1 MPIAF
6 ETLQSLYDHGFDTV
20 IDVRSPAEFAEDH
33 IPGAISLPAMSNDE
47 RAKVGTIYKQVSPFN
62 ARKIGAAILARNV
75 AAHLEGPLANK
86 DGAWRP
92 LVYCWR
98 GGQRSGS
105 VTIIL
110 QQVGWRA
117 DTIKGGYQTY
127 RKLVYTSLYEQHL
140 PFRFVLVDG
149 NTGTGK
155 TDLLLHLKSH
165 NVQVIDLEGLAN
177 HRGSLLGGMKGGQ
190 PSQKWFESMLCLE
203 LAKCDPARPI
213 VVEAES
219 SKIGRIVLPPSLWEG
234 MCKAPRIEITADVA
248 ARSRYLTRAYED
260 MVKDSEFLKQCLEP
274 LRRIRG
280 HEQVD
285 AWNAMIDRSSFE
297 ELAKSLIIEHYDPTY
312 SKSRAAHEPVVVA
325 KIDAGTLDTS
335 SFDQAA
341 VQAADVLKEL

>member
-47 RAKVGTIYKQVSPFN
+47 RAKVGTIYKQISPFN

-75 AAHLEGPLANK
+75 AAHLEGPLADK
-86 DGAWRP
+86 AGSWRP

-117 DTIKGGYQTY
+117 DTIQGGYQSY
-127 RKLVYTSLYEQHL
+127 RKLVFSSLYEQPL
-140 PFRFVLVDG
+140 PYRFVLLDG

-155 TDLLLHLKSH
+155 TELLRHLKAQD
-165 NVQVIDLEGLAN
+165 VQVIDLEGLAN

-190 PSQKWFESMLCLE
+190 PSQKWFESLICKE
-203 LAKCDPARPI
+203 LTACDPNRPI

-234 MCKAPRIEITADVA
+234 MCAAPRIEVTADVD
-248 ARSRYLTRAYED
+248 ARARYLTRTYDD
-260 MVKDSEFLKQCLEP
+260 MVSDSALLKDCLEP

-285 AWNAMIDRSSFE
+285 AWNGMIDGKDFAG
-297 ELAKSLIIEHYDPTY
+297 LAKSLIVDHYDPTY
-312 SKSRAAHEPVVVA
+312 SKSRAAHEPVFVA
-325 KIDAGTLDTS
+325 TIDAGALDEAS
-335 SFDQAA
+335 LEKAAAQAA
-341 VQAADVLKEL
+341 KAIKSL